1 MSKLFLLALL
11 VAVFAGACSSG
22 DGEGSENT
30 NTIETTHVE
39 TAGEETTPPAQ
50 PGLAEDPDD
59 VDFLDVASLSAVR
72 QGDLLAVSLTTY
84 EEWDETN
91 LERLSVLYDTDLDGQ
106 VNYFGQFSLTENAP
120 SLMIFG
126 ENQRLDPVPV
136 ERPDDR
142 TVQFVHPIEVLFI
155 SSGGGPEFDIQVAVE
170 STFEGETD
178 RAPDRGWLL
187 VAFAP

>member
-1 MSKLFLLALL
+1 MTRLVLPALIAVATLA
-11 VAVFAGACSSG
+11 ACSFD
-22 DGEGSENT
+22 DGGAGTVRAEKT
-30 NTIETTHVE
+30 TTAETTE
-39 TAGEETTPPAQ
+39 GAEAPEQ

-59 VDFLDVASLSAVR
+59 VDFLDVASVSAVR

-91 LERLSVLYDTDLDGQ
+91 LERLSVLYDTDFDGQ

-126 ENQRLDPVPV
+126 ENQTLEPVPV

-142 TVQFVHPIEVLFI
+142 TVQFVHPIDVLFI
-155 SSGGGPEFDIQVAVE
+155 SSGGDPEFDIQVVVE

-178 RAPDRGWLL
+178 RAPDRGWLI
-187 VAFAP
+187 VAVAS